1 MRKGCLYI
9 GDDDDDD
16 GDDDD
21 DDDEREIKE
30 FEEVGIS
37 DDEPIVRRLG
47 EEMRMW
53 PSFLTV
59 EPM

>member
-9 GDDDDDD
+9 GD
-16 GDDDD
+16 DDDD

-30 FEEVGIS
+30 FEEVEIS